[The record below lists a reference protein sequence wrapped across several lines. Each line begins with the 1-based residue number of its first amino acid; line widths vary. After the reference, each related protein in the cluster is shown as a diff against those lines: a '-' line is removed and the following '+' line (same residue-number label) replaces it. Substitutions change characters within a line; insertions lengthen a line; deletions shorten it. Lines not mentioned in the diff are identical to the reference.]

1 MYKKIMLATDG
12 SKYSEAALEE
22 AIDVA
27 KIFDSNVTILN
38 VIDINNEILKVSPE
52 LSDKLALQAKE
63 IIDKAQRKMREADI
77 KINTVIKEGDPHEI
91 IPQLA
96 MQEGIDLIIMG
107 TYGRKGLKLLLMGS
121 VAADVVC
128 HASCDVLVVKE
139 RVKAANRN
147 KKYQSILVPYDGSEF
162 SKTALEQACQI
173 VKINQG
179 EISVFYVIPRYEE
192 VLEFFKTNW
201 MKEILMCEAKA
212 IVKQA
217 QEVALK
223 NGISIKTRIESENH
237 VDAKI
242 VEAAKKSKTDII
254 IMGVRGLGNLDRIIM
269 GSVIERVI
277 INAPCPILVIK
288 KH

>member
-1 MYKKIMLATDG
+1 
-12 SKYSEAALEE
+12 
-22 AIDVA
+22 
-27 KIFDSNVTILN
+27 
-38 VIDINNEILKVSPE
+38 
-52 LSDKLALQAKE
+52 
-63 IIDKAQRKMREADI
+63 MREADI

-242 VEAAKKSKTDII
+242 VEVAKKSKTDII